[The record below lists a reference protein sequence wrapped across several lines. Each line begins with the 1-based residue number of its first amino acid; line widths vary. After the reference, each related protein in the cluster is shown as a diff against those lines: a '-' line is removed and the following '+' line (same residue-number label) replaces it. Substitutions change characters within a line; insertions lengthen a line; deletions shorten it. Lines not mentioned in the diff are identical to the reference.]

1 MNMNDYRRSAGIT
14 ALSIL
19 FAFGAF
25 MTGIMVIVQF
35 FSNSAADQTSHAQQG
50 FGPASQWSLWLMAVA
65 CLACI
70 AAAYGL
76 WRLMRWG
83 LWTAIVIL
91 GANLVGDAISIF
103 SSLDWRTL
111 IQVPIIGLMIWYLL
125 RQRPLFEASVAQSA
139 IPVHTE

>member
-1 MNMNDYRRSAGIT
+1 MSDYRRPAGIT

-19 FAFGAF
+19 FVFGAF
-25 MTGIMVIVQF
+25 MTGIIVIVQF
-35 FSNSAADQTSHAQQG
+35 FANSAGDQTSHPQDG
-50 FGPASQWSLWLMAVA
+50 FSQWSLLLMTVA

-91 GANLVGDAISIF
+91 GANLVGNVISVF
-103 SSLDWRTL
+103 STPDWRTL

-125 RQRPLFEASVAQSA
+125 RQRPLFEGTVAHPA